1 MPRFA
6 KANERPDAL
15 LVYFGNSPDAME
27 NVIVKFPAIEIPNKN
42 IRIFLAIR
50 LFTKSTPIKIKK
62 EIIKLN
68 STILFFLKCFTSLL
82 RRSIPIN
89 IAIPN
94 AERKSELIL
103 ISTSIFLKYD
113 VNHTK
118 NVFIIEA

>member
-15 LVYFGNSPDAME
+15 LVYFGNRPDAME
-27 NVIVKFPAIEIPNKN
+27 NVIVKFPAIVIPNRK
-42 IRIFLAIR
+42 IRTFLAIR
-50 LFTKSTPIKIKK
+50 LFTNNTPIKIKK
-62 EIIKLN
+62 EIAKLN
-68 STILFFLKCFTSLL
+68 SNIFFFLKYLISLL

-94 AERKSELIL
+94 RERKSELIL
-103 ISTSIFLKYD
+103 ISIFIFLKYD

-118 NVFIIEA
+118 KVFIIEV